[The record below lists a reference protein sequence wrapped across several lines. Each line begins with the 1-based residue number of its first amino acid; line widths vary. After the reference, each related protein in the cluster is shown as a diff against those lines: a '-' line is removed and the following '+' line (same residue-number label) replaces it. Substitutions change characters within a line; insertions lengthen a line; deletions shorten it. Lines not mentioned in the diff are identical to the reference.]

1 MISKIKHI
9 LSLRP
14 RSSKVFLTV
23 EQQSEHFFPT
33 TGQNKLGNKI
43 PLFSPLLVSKLTMP
57 LGSLS
62 YIAFPVIMIN
72 ILNLYGLVCVSALF
86 SFPVYLLI
94 YILYE
99 STLQYTEFSMTTPY
113 GNTAVNYQ
121 EMLLAKLPHCELFH
135 IMFYSEKRSFGLL
148 MYFSKCRTIR
158 LNCQTMY
165 GKKLPNVRT
174 IKNWSKKPHI
184 KNEWSFSINL
194 MIEIRQKYFDGLLRP
209 KKVSRV

>member
-1 MISKIKHI
+1 MQIID
-9 LSLRP
+9 LRP

-86 SFPVYLLI
+86 SFSVYLLI

-99 STLQYTEFSMTTPY
+99 STLHQYMLQYPNKAL
-113 GNTAVNYQ
+113 NTSIVNILKYHYQ
-121 EMLLAKLPHCELFH
+121 YDLSNNTGPVSV
-135 IMFYSEKRSFGLL
+135 FYRN
-148 MYFSKCRTIR
+148 T
-158 LNCQTMY
+158 
-165 GKKLPNVRT
+165 
-174 IKNWSKKPHI
+174 
-184 KNEWSFSINL
+184 
-194 MIEIRQKYFDGLLRP
+194 
-209 KKVSRV
+209 

>member
-86 SFPVYLLI
+86 FLFQFTSLFTFCTNQRY
-94 YILYE
+94 
-99 STLQYTEFSMTTPY
+99 STLSLAWPHHMVIQLWIIKKCCLLNYPTVNCFISCFIRKKGVLDYSCILASVELL
-113 GNTAVNYQ
+113 GWTAKQCMQKNFP
-121 EMLLAKLPHCELFH
+121 MLE
-135 IMFYSEKRSFGLL
+135 
-148 MYFSKCRTIR
+148 
-158 LNCQTMY
+158 Q
-165 GKKLPNVRT
+165 
-174 IKNWSKKPHI
+174 
-184 KNEWSFSINL
+184 
-194 MIEIRQKYFDGLLRP
+194 
-209 KKVSRV
+209 